1 MIQRRQTVFLLLAFV
16 ALLVCALGDRTFAFL
31 CGWTAGLSVFTLA
44 DIFLFK
50 RRKLQAMLCLVLT
63 VLAVVYYVALAVFN
77 HQQGGGLHLTWPMA
91 MPALAIVFLVFAR
104 KGIIHDEKLVRS
116 LDRIR

>member
-1 MIQRRQTVFLLLAFV
+1 MIQRRQTIYLLLAFV
-16 ALLVCALGDRTFAFL
+16 ALLVCTLGDRNFPFL
-31 CGWTAGLSVFTLA
+31 CGWTAALSAFTLA
-44 DIFLFK
+44 DVFLYK
-50 RRKLQAMLCLVLT
+50 HRKLQAILCLVFM

-77 HQQGGGLHLTWPMA
+77 HQLDGGLHLTWPMA